1 VPSLNEGVQRCEACR
16 RKVTPSTP
24 LPGSMEFGVV
34 PGALV
39 KVFAEEEMGMSESV
53 GLCASCKRARLIR
66 SDRDSVFYLC
76 TLSEV
81 SQFANAFTGI
91 AFYDPSTADAR
102 IASKGPQRWR
112 MRWATFSTGIRATE
126 LRAMA

>member
-1 VPSLNEGVQRCEACR
+1 
-16 RKVTPSTP
+16 
-24 LPGSMEFGVV
+24 MEFGVV
-34 PGALV
+34 PGAWV

-81 SQFANAFTGI
+81 DPRFAKYPRLPVLSCSGYELQDNG
-91 AFYDPSTADAR
+91 
-102 IASKGPQRWR
+102 
-112 MRWATFSTGIRATE
+112 FSVNFREAGA
-126 LRAMA
+126 